1 MRILKGIAAAG
12 GIAWGNALLF
22 LHTVLVADKE
32 KVMPSQVEKEL
43 GRLDTAVADALQEI
57 EIIIKTLPAGEQLD
71 ILETH
76 KIMLMDPQYISEI
89 KDAVK
94 IRNLN
99 AAWAVESV
107 TASLVATLEGSE
119 DVLISE
125 RAADFTDVGQ
135 HLVAELLGKKR
146 PSLGNL
152 NDDVILVADS
162 LLPSEMLSIDKKHVK
177 AIALDTGG
185 RTSHVAI
192 FARSFGIP
200 TVLGLGSATRKL
212 QNGDKV
218 ILDGNSG
225 LFFIRPEWRTDEEY
239 RKREKEWVAY
249 QRELSSIA
257 SLPSVSPDGRSY
269 VLKANVETVD
279 EIPGAIEK
287 GAAGIGLFRS
297 ESLYLRTSSL
307 PTEEEQFVAYKS
319 VLAAMDGLPVTI
331 RTIDIGGDKAVTGVG
346 IDEENPILG
355 WRAVRFCLERKD
367 IFRVQLRALLRA
379 SAYGKLHIMFPMISG
394 IDELDKVLFI
404 LEQVKEELRNSKVPF
419 DENLK
424 VGSMIEVPSAA
435 LCSDF
440 LARKVDFFSIGTN
453 DLIQYTIAVDRGN
466 EKIAYLYQPF
476 HLGVLRLIKII
487 IDNAH
492 AAGIPV
498 GMCGEMA
505 SDPLATVLLAGLG
518 LDEFSMSPS
527 SLLEVRRL
535 LRNHTYAEA
544 KELADGALKLSS
556 ASIITK
562 YLKDWMSQH

>member
-1 MRILKGIAAAG
+1 
-12 GIAWGNALLF
+12 
-22 LHTVLVADKE
+22 
-32 KVMPSQVEKEL
+32 
-43 GRLDTAVADALQEI
+43 
-57 EIIIKTLPAGEQLD
+57 
-71 ILETH
+71 
-76 KIMLMDPQYISEI
+76 
-89 KDAVK
+89 
-94 IRNLN
+94 
-99 AAWAVESV
+99 
-107 TASLVATLEGSE
+107 
-119 DVLISE
+119 
-125 RAADFTDVGQ
+125 
-135 HLVAELLGKKR
+135 
-146 PSLGNL
+146 
-152 NDDVILVADS
+152 
-162 LLPSEMLSIDKKHVK
+162 
-177 AIALDTGG
+177 
-185 RTSHVAI
+185 
-192 FARSFGIP
+192 
-200 TVLGLGSATRKL
+200 
-212 QNGDKV
+212 
-218 ILDGNSG
+218 
-225 LFFIRPEWRTDEEY
+225 
-239 RKREKEWVAY
+239 
-249 QRELSSIA
+249 
-257 SLPSVSPDGRSY
+257 
-269 VLKANVETVD
+269 
-279 EIPGAIEK
+279 
-287 GAAGIGLFRS
+287 
-297 ESLYLRTSSL
+297 
-307 PTEEEQFVAYKS
+307 
-319 VLAAMDGLPVTI
+319 
-331 RTIDIGGDKAVTGVG
+331 
-346 IDEENPILG
+346 
-355 WRAVRFCLERKD
+355 
-367 IFRVQLRALLRA
+367 
-379 SAYGKLHIMFPMISG
+379 MFPMISG